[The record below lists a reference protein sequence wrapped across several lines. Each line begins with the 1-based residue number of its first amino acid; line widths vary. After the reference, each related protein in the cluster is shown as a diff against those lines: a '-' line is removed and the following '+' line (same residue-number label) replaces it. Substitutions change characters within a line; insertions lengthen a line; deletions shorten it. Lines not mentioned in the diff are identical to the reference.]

1 MRNRQSPKIA
11 PKSYY
16 WNELITKSFAYCVQ
30 HAKYSITYN
39 VGVVYYL
46 DFVSARNGFDFIL
59 CIIIS
64 HDGRFIVMAFL

>member
-16 WNELITKSFAYCVQ
+16 WNELITKSFAYSMRNIQ
-30 HAKYSITYN
+30 YYN
-39 VGVVYYL
+39 VGVVYNL

-64 HDGRFIVMAFL
+64 HDGRFIVMACL